1 MDRKHFIRNPWSKLN
16 DSIRIDVLIF
26 RIEKDAGKKCGLH
39 YEVFHQEVME
49 NLSDIIVRLKNED
62 AEKLK
67 LAAAMRGYCLDE
79 KSLAATRE
87 CYFNFIEQLEGDH
100 L

>member
-1 MDRKHFIRNPWSKLN
+1 MDRKNFIRNPFSELN
-16 DSIRIDVLIF
+16 DSIRIDVLII
-26 RIEKDAGKKCGLH
+26 RIEKDAAGKSGLH
-39 YEVFHQEVME
+39 YEVFHQKVME
-49 NLSDIIVRLKNED
+49 NLSDIVVRLKDED

-79 KSLAATRE
+79 ESLAQTRE
-87 CYFNFIEQLEGDH
+87 CYLNKIKQIEDEL

>member
-1 MDRKHFIRNPWSKLN
+1 MDRKSFIRNPWSKLN
-16 DSIRIDVLIF
+16 DSIRIDALIF
-26 RIEKDAGKKCGLH
+26 RIEKEAGKKCGLY
-39 YEVFHQEVME
+39 YEVFHQEVMQ
-49 NLSDIIVRLKNED
+49 NLFDINVRLKNED

-79 KSLAATRE
+79 KSLAETRE
-87 CYFNFIEQLEGDH
+87 CHLNFIEQLEDDH

>member
-1 MDRKHFIRNPWSKLN
+1 MDRKNFIRNPFSELN

-26 RIEKDAGKKCGLH
+26 RIEKDAGGKSGLH
-39 YEVFHQEVME
+39 YEVFHQKVME
-49 NLSDIIVRLKNED
+49 NLSDIVVRLKDED

-79 KSLAATRE
+79 KSLAQTRE
-87 CYFNFIEQLEGDH
+87 CYLNKIQQIEN
-100 L
+100 